1 MYSPSYQIGK
11 ALRCAFVLMF
21 GFFLA
26 VFIFLVIHEDVG
38 WQSFLDYLHPTLTSW
53 QSRYSALGTGIL
65 QASMILGPGFGS
77 IISLGSYNS
86 FRSDSERLTVW
97 VCITHVLVTFMAII
111 CSHVAN
117 DHFER
122 ELRWEFNLNLL
133 LIVLSSL
140 AVHVGMDQVE
150 KEHSMQFLYVAFSYL
165 FGSFTLLPNLWSFLF
180 FTVIFL
186 AEMCALVSSEN
197 YFIFIPV

>member
-1 MYSPSYQIGK
+1 MYTPSYQIGK
-11 ALRCAFVLMF
+11 ALRCACVLIF

-86 FRSDSERLTVW
+86 FRSDSERLSVW
-97 VCITHVLVTFMAII
+97 VCITHVVVTLMAII

-117 DHFER
+117 DHFEG
-122 ELRWEFNLNLL
+122 E
-133 LIVLSSL
+133 
-140 AVHVGMDQVE
+140 
-150 KEHSMQFLYVAFSYL
+150 
-165 FGSFTLLPNLWSFLF
+165 
-180 FTVIFL
+180 
-186 AEMCALVSSEN
+186 
-197 YFIFIPV
+197 